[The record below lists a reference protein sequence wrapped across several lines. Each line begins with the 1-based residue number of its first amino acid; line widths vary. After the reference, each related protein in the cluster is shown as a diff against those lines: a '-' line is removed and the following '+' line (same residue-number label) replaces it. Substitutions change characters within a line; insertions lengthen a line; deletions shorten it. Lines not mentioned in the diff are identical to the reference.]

1 MPHLAFLVFGNVVNA
16 FLEEGL
22 FRGVLLRQ
30 FQRRYRF
37 WAANTLQAGLFGV
50 WHAVWPLKDLPLGKT
65 DPAGAVSAAAQY
77 ALASSLMGLTTGHLV
92 RATGGLWAPLA
103 WHTVWNS
110 GLKALALRSGPEAS
124 TEQPGGAVFG
134 LAVLGVL
141 LALLYLRTRNLL
153 LVVGVHAL
161 INTPTLL
168 VASPVSHE
176 IVELLAVLLLLAWP
190 WLWRARKR
198 RLLHAFAGTRA

>member
-50 WHAVWPLKDLPLGKT
+50 WHAVWP
-65 DPAGAVSAAAQY
+65 
-77 ALASSLMGLTTGHLV
+77 
-92 RATGGLWAPLA
+92 
-103 WHTVWNS
+103 
-110 GLKALALRSGPEAS
+110 LKALALRSGPEAS